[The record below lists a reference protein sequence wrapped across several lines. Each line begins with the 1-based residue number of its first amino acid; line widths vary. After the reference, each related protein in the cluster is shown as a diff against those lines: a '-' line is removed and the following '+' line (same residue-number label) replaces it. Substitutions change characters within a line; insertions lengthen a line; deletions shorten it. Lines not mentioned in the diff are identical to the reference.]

1 MRLFF
6 LFLLILTLV
15 SCTQHENPKSFFDK
29 GNYKKAFSLWLP
41 LANDGDS
48 FAQNYIGIQYYLG
61 LGIDR
66 NLGLAK
72 KWFEKASIGGSADAQ
87 HNLGLMYE
95 NGDYLEQDLIVASM
109 WFYVA
114 SQNGSTNAKKRIQRL
129 LNDDKIFPNQ
139 YNHAKE
145 LAKQYLSVEN

>member
-1 MRLFF
+1 
-6 LFLLILTLV
+6 
-15 SCTQHENPKSFFDK
+15 
-29 GNYKKAFSLWLP
+29 
-41 LANDGDS
+41 
-48 FAQNYIGIQYYLG
+48 
-61 LGIDR
+61 
-66 NLGLAK
+66 
-72 KWFEKASIGGSADAQ
+72 
-87 HNLGLMYE
+87 MYE
-95 NGDYLEQDLIVASM
+95 NGDYLEQDLIAASM